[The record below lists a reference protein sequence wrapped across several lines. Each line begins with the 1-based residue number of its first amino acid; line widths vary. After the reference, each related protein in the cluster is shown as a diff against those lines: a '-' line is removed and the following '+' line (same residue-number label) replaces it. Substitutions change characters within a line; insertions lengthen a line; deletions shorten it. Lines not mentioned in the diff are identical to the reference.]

1 MRSRRLQ
8 RLLASG
14 CEKNIQDSE
23 AQWAE
28 SVSTGD
34 ASVLKRIL
42 ADDFVWIYPDGSQV
56 LWAKAEAVADAQAGP
71 GDFVSDHLDDVH
83 VRFFGSAALAQASES
98 WVQKHKSG
106 KVIQGRFVWS
116 DVWLRRH
123 GRWQLV

>member
-56 LWAKAEAVADAQAGP
+56 LWAKAEA
-71 GDFVSDHLDDVH
+71 
-83 VRFFGSAALAQASES
+83 LAQASES

-123 GRWQLV
+123 GRW